1 MSIMPNEKVIVFKGG
16 MTKAQIDALWKKV
29 HAGQRKRGKR
39 PLPDIRKFCGVIT
52 LKEDPMEIQRKMRDE
67 WD

>member
-1 MSIMPNEKVIVFKGG
+1 MPNEKAIVFKSG

-29 HAGQRKRGKR
+29 HAGRRKRSKR
-39 PLPDIRKFCGVIT
+39 PLPDIRKFCGVIK
-52 LKEDPMEIQRKMRDE
+52 LKEDPMVIQQRMRDE

>member
-1 MSIMPNEKVIVFKGG
+1 MPNEKAIVFKSG

-29 HAGQRKRGKR
+29 HAGRRKRSKR
-39 PLPDIRKFCGVIT
+39 ALPDIRKFCGVIK
-52 LKEDPMEIQRKMRDE
+52 LKEDPMVIQQRMRDE